1 MSEAVLQAKDL
12 VKTYRR
18 DRGPELRPL
27 DGVGLELERGAVEA
41 VVGPSGAGK
50 STLARCLTLLE
61 PPDAGRLVI
70 DGVKDPWS
78 GPAETLRRLR
88 RRCQLLPQEP
98 GRAVSPR
105 WSVERVVTEPL
116 DALPGNERRERAAE
130 LLASA
135 ELDVPLGRPARDLS
149 GGQLQRLVIARALAC
164 DPVLM
169 VLDETLTG
177 LDLSLRS
184 RIVERLLR
192 WRDELGLTLLLIS
205 HDVPLMRHL
214 ADRVWRLHEGRLL
227 PLAVVDGADGSGET
241 S

>member
-1 MSEAVLQAKDL
+1 MSEAVSQAAVLRVTDL
-12 VKTYRR
+12 AKAYRR
-18 DRGPELRPL
+18 GAHETEVRPL
-27 DGVGLELERGAVEA
+27 DGVDLTLERGAVEA
-41 VVGPSGAGK
+41 IVGPSGTGK

-61 PPDAGRLVI
+61 RPDTGRLVVE
-70 DGVKDPWS
+70 GVEDPWS

-116 DALPGNERRERAAE
+116 GSLPRGERRERAAE

-135 ELDVPLGRPARDLS
+135 ELDVPLDRPARDLS
-149 GGQLQRLVIARALAC
+149 GGQLQRLAIARALAC
-164 DPVLM
+164 DPGLM

-184 RIVERLLR
+184 RISERLLVLR
-192 WRDELGLTLLLIS
+192 EERGLALLLIS

-214 ADRVWRLHEGRLL
+214 ADRVWRLHDGRLL
-227 PLAVVDGADGSGET
+227 PLDA
-241 S
+241 